1 MWLIYNLAD
10 YVLDVET
17 EDLHKWRMRLSLSLS
32 QQEESFMSVVPLTF
46 EGASRSVVQRQ
57 DDFDV
62 EGQAVL
68 IGQIEVAQMQE
79 GQASNVSY
87 DLRIGKKYR
96 DHRKKD
102 PKEIP
107 TDGVITLNPGSA
119 IIIETEEYVHLPRRL
134 FGIIAPKVSLLE
146 NGLST
151 TFSKV
156 DPGYNGHLLI
166 TLFNLGQTVRKLK
179 RGSTFCSF
187 TLFSV
192 ADGARLY
199 EKGPKQISARLA
211 SQPRASLREFLDT
224 YHVGVMVA
232 LILATLLLLFEHLA
246 TFLWQIFHHAS
257 AT

>member
-1 MWLIYNLAD
+1 
-10 YVLDVET
+10 
-17 EDLHKWRMRLSLSLS
+17 
-32 QQEESFMSVVPLTF
+32 MSVVPLIL
-46 EGASRSVVQRQ
+46 EGGSPSVVERQ

-62 EGQAVL
+62 DGLAVL
-68 IGQIEVAQMQE
+68 IGQLDAAQLKE
-79 GQASNVSY
+79 GRASNVSY
-87 DLRIGKKYR
+87 DLRIGRKYR
-96 DHRKKD
+96 DHRESD

-107 TDGVITLNPGSA
+107 PGGIVTLNPGSA

-166 TLFNLGQTVRKLK
+166 TLFNLGQKVRQLK
-179 RGSTFCSF
+179 RGSTFCAF
-187 TLFSV
+187 TLLTV

-199 EKGPKQISARLA
+199 EKGPQQISARPA
-211 SQPRASLREFLDT
+211 SQPRASLRELLDT

-232 LILATLLLLFEHLA
+232 LIVATLLLLLEHLG
-246 TFLWQIFHHAS
+246 TFLWSVFHHANAAS
-257 AT
+257 G